1 MALALTLFIR
11 VLVSPSLALLT
22 IAGIYGNFWVPQI
35 IRSARRGTASGL
47 RLEYLLGTTACRA
60 FFALCELELNL
71 EWYKW
76 YSFVRERLVCMPKER
91 IRHRTIPFVL
101 INFCY
106 ISC

>member
-1 MALALTLFIR
+1 MEEVKRKSADTLLYVWFNSLYSPSHVHYLFNLGISMVLALTLFIR

-60 FFALCELELNL
+60 FFALCELEFSI
-71 EWYKW
+71 E
-76 YSFVRERLVCMPKER
+76 
-91 IRHRTIPFVL
+91 
-101 INFCY
+101 
-106 ISC
+106 